1 MKALL
6 SLQAGGPDSL
16 VLQDLPEPV
25 AGPGDVVVDVHAC
38 GVNFPDALII
48 ADRYQLKPPRP
59 FAPGGE
65 VAGVVRAC
73 GPGVHGVRVGE
84 RVLAMPGVG
93 GMAETIRVPAAA
105 CFRLPDAMPFEHGA
119 TLMATYGTV
128 HYALSRRG
136 RLQSGESLL
145 VLGAAGGI
153 GLAAVELGRA
163 SGARVIAAVSTP
175 EKLDL
180 ARARGAD
187 SGFVYPTGEAARDAR
202 ALAQL
207 FKQHCGTDG
216 VDVICDPV
224 GDVYAEPALR
234 SIAWGGRYLVIG
246 FAAGEIPR
254 IPLNLPLLKGCD
266 VRGVLFGAHA
276 QRDPDEL
283 RHEVEELFALY
294 ARGAIRPHVSARYS
308 LAEGG
313 RAIEAVASRRALGKL
328 VVTVRAA

>member
-6 SLQAGGPDSL
+6 SAQAGGPDSL
-16 VLQDLPEPV
+16 VLQDLPDPV
-25 AGPGDVVVDVHAC
+25 AGPGEVVVDVHAC
-38 GVNFPDALII
+38 GVNYPDALII

-65 VAGVVRAC
+65 VAGAVRAC
-73 GPGVHGVRVGE
+73 GPGVDGVRPGD

-93 GMAETIRVPAAA
+93 GMAEAIKVPAAA
-105 CFRLPDAMPFEHGA
+105 CFRLPDMMSFEHGA

-128 HYALSRRG
+128 HYALSRRAHL
-136 RLQSGESLL
+136 RSGESLL

-175 EKLDL
+175 AKLEL
-180 ARARGAD
+180 ALARGAV

-207 FKQHCGTDG
+207 FKQHCGPDG

-266 VRGVLFGAHA
+266 IRGVLFGAHA

-283 RHEVEELFALY
+283 RREVEELFALHG
-294 ARGAIRPHVSARYS
+294 RGAIRPHVSARYP